1 MSESIVIAIFDKLQF
16 DNFSS
21 FGFFRDGDNMIQY
34 NKNTL
39 GGSHIYIYN
48 GYVFENQ
55 VDQYI
60 NRIDSIDNDFNNFIN
75 SQNTVFEFKKMDLN
89 YFQEII
95 KNKEGSLINDLSHH
109 FRSGIREE
117 DINDFYEK
125 YDIYVTPFRFL
136 YCKKNDI
143 NDNDQN
149 LYFMSQTTTALI
161 NENLY
166 PQSNISPSNS
176 MLNMSSS
183 VFTPP
188 RQNIS
193 NLPTS
198 LNSLST
204 ISDRSPI
211 PTIPFPGMGMDDSPI
226 SGVSRDGPDNFRNRL
241 SGSENSGMSLFGS
254 EFDGGK
260 KSKKVKKSN
269 KSKRSKKSKKSK
281 KSKRK
286 SNQHLKKVGPKRRS
300 ICKKK

>member
-1 MSESIVIAIFDKLQF
+1 MPTCFL
-16 DNFSS
+16 
-21 FGFFRDGDNMIQY
+21 
-34 NKNTL
+34 
-39 GGSHIYIYN
+39 
-48 GYVFENQ
+48 
-55 VDQYI
+55 
-60 NRIDSIDNDFNNFIN
+60 
-75 SQNTVFEFKKMDLN
+75 FKKMDQAYLR
-89 YFQEII
+89 EII
-95 KNKEGSLINDLSHH
+95 KNKEDLFKTDLKSLYQTDEVNENIV
-109 FRSGIREE
+109 E
-117 DINDFYEK
+117 DFYTK
-125 YDIYVTPFRFL
+125 YHIYVTPFRFI
-136 YCKKNDI
+136 YCQLKESQYLNF
-143 NDNDQN
+143 NM
-149 LYFMSQTTTALI
+149 YFMSQTTTALI

-211 PTIPFPGMGMDDSPI
+211 PPIPFPGMDDSPM
-226 SGVSRDGPDNFRNRL
+226 SGVTRDGPDNFRNRL
-241 SGSENSGMSLFGS
+241 SGSESSGVSLFGP
-254 EFDGGK
+254 ELDGGK

-281 KSKRK
+281 KSNKSKRK
-286 SNQHLKKVGPKRRS
+286 SNQPLKKVGPKRRS

>member
-1 MSESIVIAIFDKLQF
+1 MSESIVITIFRKLQY

-21 FGFFRDGDNMIQY
+21 FGFFRDGDNLIQY
-34 NKNTL
+34 NKNTI
-39 GGSHIYIYN
+39 GSHIYIYN
-48 GYVFENQ
+48 GYVTLENQ
-55 VDQYI
+55 VHQYI
-60 NRIDSIDNDFNNFIN
+60 TRIDSINNNFNNFIN
-75 SQNTVFEFKKMDLN
+75 SENTVFEFKKMDMQSLKDF
-89 YFQEII
+89 YL
-95 KNKEGSLINDLSHH
+95 KNKERSLIDDLSHH
-109 FRSGIREE
+109 FTRTITGE
-117 DINDFYEK
+117 DIEYFYEK

-143 NDNDQN
+143 NDDDQN

-211 PTIPFPGMGMDDSPI
+211 PPIPFPGMDDSPM
-226 SGVSRDGPDNFRNRL
+226 SGVTRDGPDNFRNRL
-241 SGSENSGMSLFGS
+241 SGSESSGVSLFGP
-254 EFDGGK
+254 ELDGGK

-269 KSKRSKKSKKSK
+269 KSKRSKKSKKSN

-286 SNQHLKKVGPKRRS
+286 SNQPLKKVGPKRRS